1 MMSYIINLFLII
13 LLFSGCGSVKKGV
26 KNVSEKGVDVLDAAK
41 YKILPKEKS
50 LKKKVL
56 VTPFICAWDPA
67 SDYGTKVSVEFAER
81 LKHTPGDL
89 LVYLPKNPSS
99 WKFEGMI
106 PKLGIIYDPEM
117 VEDARDLNMNYLI
130 NGVMDVM
137 AVERKTN
144 GVWPFRHYDQV
155 FEAVLIV
162 NVIDT
167 VTGAIIE
174 SRMVSGRY
182 AIPLKD
188 VPKLKDRINQIVLKN
203 TISEIIRKQAK
214 VVSEVV
220 QKDIWKGRI
229 VALKRN
235 PGIIKIN
242 AGKDVGIE
250 KGMILTVYSWGK
262 EIHSDTCSFK
272 CLGKEIGKI
281 KIIKVSKDYSLALP
295 LNEADYRI
303 GLPVVFKE

>member
-1 MMSYIINLFLII
+1 MMSYIINLLII
-13 LLFSGCGSVKKGV
+13 VLLFSGCGSVKKGV
-26 KNVSEKGVDVLDAAK
+26 KSISEKGIDVLDTAK

-56 VTPFICAWDPA
+56 VTPFICAWDLS
-67 SDYGTKVSVEFAER
+67 SDYGTKVSFKFAER
-81 LKHTPGDL
+81 LKHMPGDL

-99 WKFEGMI
+99 WRFEGRI
-106 PKLGIIYDPEM
+106 PKLGIINDPDM
-117 VEDARDLNMNYLI
+117 VKDARDLNMNYLI
-130 NGVMDVM
+130 TGVMDVM

-167 VTGAIIE
+167 VTGAIVE
-174 SRMVSGRY
+174 SNMVSGRY

-188 VPKLKDRINQIVLKN
+188 VPRLKNRINKLVLKN

-214 VVSEVV
+214 TVSEVI

-229 VALKRN
+229 IALKKN
-235 PGIIKIN
+235 PGIIRIN

-250 KGMILTVYSWGK
+250 KGMILSVYNWG
-262 EIHSDTCSFK
+262 EEVHSNTGSFR

-281 KIIKVSKDYSLALP
+281 KIIKVSKDYSLAVP

-303 GLPVVFKE
+303 GLPVVFK